1 MRAESLAAKH
11 GGFMDIQVSGKNLDL
26 GAALQSHVAARLDE
40 GVSKYFGRGA
50 AASVVFAKERF
61 QFECDVT
68 AHLDSGVFLA
78 AHGEGGDAYSAF
90 EDALEKL
97 EKRIRRYK
105 RRLKNHHADGK
116 APLPSEPASYYLLKP
131 LDAEEGEGDDEAP
144 TGDPQPVVVAESQTA
159 LREMTVGSAVMQLD
173 LAESPVIVFKNA
185 AHGRLNIVYRRRDGH
200 IGWIDP
206 AP

>member
-1 MRAESLAAKH
+1 
-11 GGFMDIQVSGKNLDL
+11 MDIQVSGKNLDL
-26 GAALQSHVAARLDE
+26 GSALQSHVTSRLQDS
-40 GVSKYFGRGA
+40 VSKYFGRGA
-50 AASVVFAKERF
+50 AATVVFAKERF
-61 QFECDVT
+61 EFECDVT
-68 AHLDSGVFLA
+68 AHLDSGIILA

-90 EDALEKL
+90 EDALDKL
-97 EKRIRRYK
+97 EKRVRRYK
-105 RRLKNHHADGK
+105 RRLKNRHADGK
-116 APLPSEPASYYLLKP
+116 APMPSEPAAYYLLKP
-131 LDAEEGEGDDEAP
+131 LDAEDESGEEP
-144 TGDPQPVVVAESQTA
+144 VGDPQPVVVAESQTS